1 MKIKLCGN
9 RMNQIVYEVVVFLHL
24 MGYHDT
30 KLKLLTNMYQNKLE
44 IENEAIIQIINDVI
58 SDLEKR
64 KAHKSIIANLLNY
77 IDIINNESQY

>member
-1 MKIKLCGN
+1 
-9 RMNQIVYEVVVFLHL
+9 

-64 KAHKSIIANLLNY
+64 NTHKSIIANLHNY
-77 IDIINNESQY
+77 IDIIINESQY